1 MVIQLIPTLAKIG
14 TQLGPIILHEL
25 SRPRTRRLIRGF
37 AEQGLEVAF
46 RKGKERLRSPAKGTK
61 KTFIMR
67 RGRKRFQCRQ
77 VK

>member
-14 TQLGPIILHEL
+14 TQLGPIVLHEL

-37 AEQGLEVAF
+37 AEQGLEIAF
-46 RKGKERLRSPAKGTK
+46 RKGKERLNRGSKTK

>member
-46 RKGKERLRSPAKGTK
+46 RKGKERLNRGSKTK
-61 KTFIMR
+61 STFIMR